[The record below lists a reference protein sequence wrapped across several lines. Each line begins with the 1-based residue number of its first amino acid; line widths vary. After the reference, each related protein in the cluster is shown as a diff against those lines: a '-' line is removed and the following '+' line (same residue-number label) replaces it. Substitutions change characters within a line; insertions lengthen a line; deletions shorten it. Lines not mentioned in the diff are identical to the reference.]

1 MSFSFIA
8 KIKIKGREFQNIIY
22 PWVRDF
28 DNQKYPD
35 EISIEKN
42 NEIINIARLTYRINS
57 EEDENIVIMKWNAY
71 PNSTRWMFINCINI
85 IEIDLTQFYLTYI
98 SIMNSTFQNCY
109 ILTSVKYGKLSYR
122 SNIKQRMYIKF

>member
-1 MSFSFIA
+1 LSFSFIA

-35 EISIEKN
+35 DISIEKN
-42 NEIINIARLTYRINS
+42 NEIINIARLTY
-57 EEDENIVIMKWNAY
+57 
-71 PNSTRWMFINCINI
+71 
-85 IEIDLTQFYLTYI
+85 
-98 SIMNSTFQNCY
+98 STFQNCY